1 MTLAAQIIDQ
11 QVSGIV
17 ERHSD
22 AFAGE
27 LRLGRDRHRRRA
39 VAFLFLVART
49 AFDLADEDALDGIVD
64 GGDDFGIDALYFEP
78 PDDGELRVTVA
89 QGKYRQDL
97 GGDPAFPER
106 GVAGLI
112 ATRGSPAVG
121 HLPPGRSGGHA
132 PGSVGTKRVTDPV
145 LVAAADGGLSSGS
158 VEHPHAGG
166 IDA

>member
-49 AFDLADEDALDGIVD
+49 AFDLADEDAL
-64 GGDDFGIDALYFEP
+64 
-78 PDDGELRVTVA
+78 
-89 QGKYRQDL
+89 
-97 GGDPAFPER
+97 
-106 GVAGLI
+106 
-112 ATRGSPAVG
+112 VG

-132 PGSVGTKRVTDPV
+132 PGSVATKRVTDPV

>member
-11 QVSGIV
+11 QVSGLV

-27 LRLGRDRHRRRA
+27 LRLGGDRHRRRA

-106 GVAGLI
+106 GVAGLLDAI
-112 ATRGSPAVG
+112 GALFDPARPVRLNRRLTSATFRRADLVDTLLEAS
-121 HLPPGRSGGHA
+121 GRNG
-132 PGSVGTKRVTDPV
+132 
-145 LVAAADGGLSSGS
+145 
-158 VEHPHAGG
+158 
-166 IDA
+166 